1 MDVNELRP
9 LMDKYSGAVPRV
21 IDEPFVRRTMALSL
35 GCCAMTSRKPQYF
48 RKFDKFSVKC
58 RRM

>member
-1 MDVNELRP
+1 MDAHELLP
-9 LMDKYSGAVPRV
+9 LLDKYIGAVPRV
-21 IDEPFVRRTMALSL
+21 VAEQFARRTMALSL
-35 GCCAMTSRKPQYF
+35 GCCALTSRKPQYF

>member
-1 MDVNELRP
+1 MDVNELQP
-9 LMDKYSGAVPRV
+9 LLDKYIGAVPRV
-21 IDEPFVRRTMALSL
+21 VAEPFVRRTMAPSL
-35 GCCAMTSRKPQYF
+35 GCCALTCRKIQYF